1 MGFYRELMAPM
12 LAKPFRGVKTRRPAN
27 RAKFELMVSLKESP
41 RGSGSK
47 LLTGH
52 RRMRQYRNA
61 CREHAPAGIAADRPE
76 PSLDQFVHD

>member
-1 MGFYRELMAPM
+1 MAPM
-12 LAKPFRGVKTRRPAN
+12 LAKPFRGVK
-27 RAKFELMVSLKESP
+27 RADPQSSKFELVVSLKESP
-41 RGSGSK
+41 TGSGSK

-61 CREHAPAGIAADRPE
+61 CREHAPADIAADRPE